1 MNDND
6 VHTGLIIRAQS
17 GFFDVKTDDGVITAK
32 LRGRLKKER
41 METDAAALG
50 DWVTVRRTEDD
61 KGVIESIEPRE
72 RVLSR
77 KAPGRSEIE
86 QVIVANPDQAV
97 FVFACADPDPNF
109 RFLDRFLVVAERENL
124 PAIICA
130 NKVDLVVMRSAK
142 DEFQMYD
149 RLGYPVL
156 YTSALTGKGVG
167 KLRKVLRD
175 KISVFAGPSG
185 AGKSSLLNA
194 IQPGLGLHTHEISQ
208 STKRGQHT
216 TVVPELLE
224 LKDGGFV
231 ADTPGLKA
239 FGLWDI
245 ESEELD
251 AYFPEMRDLVAQ
263 CEFSDCM
270 HVHEPGCAIIT
281 AVEEGDISPER
292 YDSYLRMCAEDSD

>member
-50 DWVTVRRTEDD
+50 DRVTVRRTEDD

-194 IQPGLGLHTHEISQ
+194 IQPGLGLRTHEISQ

-281 AVEEGDISPER
+281 AVEEGDIAPER